1 MYAQKLVIE
10 IIVAG
15 ERRQCPLEWLD
26 AFCMRNFTG
35 QAEFDDTLP
44 IGEGMIEAGL
54 RVVPERLAEALGE
67 WLTRRGKAQGQT
79 VHVEIRP
86 AHSSFPASAAG
97 DCS

>member
-1 MYAQKLVIE
+1 MYAQKLLVDV
-10 IIVAG
+10 IVAG
-15 ERRQCPLEWLD
+15 ERRRCPLEWLD
-26 AFCMRNFTG
+26 SFCMRNFTG

-54 RVVPERLAEALGE
+54 RVAPERLAKALGE

-79 VHVEIRP
+79 VEVEIRP
-86 AHSSFPASAAG
+86 AHSSLPASALG